1 MQKKILFI
9 GLVFMMTSTFQL
21 KAQYAKT
28 DTTYKE
34 CSVGSTLF
42 LLGNLWVFATS
53 WKNMKRGFDC
63 HPLRQYAQ
71 GFVAINLA
79 ANLFCFWRRYGQIAP
94 RPTLAWLPCETAMF
108 GAWPVDSRALRLQ
121 SQVGTQTTAKHDHI

>member
-1 MQKKILFI
+1 MTRPTADAPFWI
-9 GLVFMMTSTFQL
+9 GRCELV
-21 KAQYAKT
+21 
-28 DTTYKE
+28 
-34 CSVGSTLF
+34 TLYNQGA
-42 LLGNLWVFATS
+42 LLGAHCANKISKVSIHAVF
-53 WKNMKRGFDC
+53 KLFYEC

-79 ANLFCFWRRYGQIAP
+79 ANLFCFWRRYGQVAP